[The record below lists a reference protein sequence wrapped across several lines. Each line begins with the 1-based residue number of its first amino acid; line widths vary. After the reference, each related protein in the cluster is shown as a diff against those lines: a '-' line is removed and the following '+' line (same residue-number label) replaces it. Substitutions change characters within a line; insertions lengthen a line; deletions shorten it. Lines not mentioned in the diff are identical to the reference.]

1 MATIAS
7 QLKINDGMSSVL
19 KNISKALNLV
29 IDNFETMQQA
39 SGQAIDVS
47 NMAAARREIALTNS
61 QLDEIQNR
69 TLRNTNTQNGYTRAV
84 RESTSA
90 TKSMFSALAGF
101 SIVHRVIGMVVVQLD
116 AAINRMDT
124 MSNFERTMTAIT
136 GSSDA
141 AKASL
146 AELKIA
152 TKGTAYGLDTA
163 ASSVQNF
170 TTRGMSIGNSTR
182 EVVKWMDAVAFYGKG
197 TNEQFSNVTDALGKM
212 MSKGTVEMEQLNRL
226 TDAGIN
232 AVGIYAQATGKSTSE
247 VQSSLSKGAISS
259 IDFITTVSTAFTEGT
274 NGVLSIAGA
283 AKEAGG
289 TWATSIANMRAAI
302 TRGVISVIDS
312 INGALS
318 DSGFGTILEGVQNF
332 GATMETVLERVG
344 QNIARVIKLLSPLF
358 KLVKN
363 IGNFVKRNWSLI
375 RPIILGIVTAIVLY
389 NAVMAIHNTVQ
400 AISTALKSVA
410 AVVAYA
416 HGAATLEETL
426 ATLGLTKAQWG
437 FNAAL
442 YACPITWIVLAIIA
456 AVAALYLGVAALN
469 KFAGTSISATGIVMG
484 LFSVLGAFIMNQF
497 IMIWNVIAMFINFFG
512 NVFNDPCASIAMLF
526 LDLFLTIG
534 GWLAELAHGI
544 EDLFGKIGID
554 LDLSSGLDGFVDDVK
569 GAQSKVLEE
578 AKDWRVFAA
587 PLEQLDYGESWNTGY
602 NMGAQ
607 FANGAKDLMNS
618 LGADFGG
625 ILDSL
630 DSIDENTGNTAASL
644 KTTEEDL
651 KYMRDL
657 AEQEVIN
664 RFTTAEVKIDMTGM
678 TNRIDSNMDL
688 DGVLT
693 TLTEGF
699 AEALETTAEG
709 VHA

>member
-146 AELKIA
+146 AELKTA